1 MDEVT
6 EVVAG
11 NYALVDA
18 RYEGRNPGLE
28 ASAMVMGTVA
38 SLPVDGL
45 AVGDAGMK
53 TNGND
58 TGLPRVVNVPDAEVI
73 YLSAEH
79 FNLDMTKSSAELSI
93 GDKVWFVP
101 HDIAVTANHFD
112 YIMAARDGRLEGIF
126 DVIARGR
133 YR

>member
-1 MDEVT
+1 
-6 EVVAG
+6 
-11 NYALVDA
+11 
-18 RYEGRNPGLE
+18 
-28 ASAMVMGTVA
+28 MVLGTVV
-38 SLPVDGL
+38 SIPVEGV

-58 TGLPRVVNVPDAEVI
+58 TGLPRAASVPGAEVT

-79 FNLDMTKSSAELSI
+79 FNLDLTGAERGVEI

-101 HDIAVTANHFD
+101 YEIGVTANHFD
-112 YIMAARDGRLEGIF
+112 YIMAARSGRLAAVLE
-126 DVIARGR
+126 VTARGR